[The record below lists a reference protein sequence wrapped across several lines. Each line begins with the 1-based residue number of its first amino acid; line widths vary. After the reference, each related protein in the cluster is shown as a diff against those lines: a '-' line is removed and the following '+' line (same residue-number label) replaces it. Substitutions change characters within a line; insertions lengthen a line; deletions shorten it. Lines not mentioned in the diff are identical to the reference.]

1 MSNDH
6 QYSHPPT
13 TTGELHRQPPPSTDG
28 TTTKS
33 LPHTPSP
40 STPGSLL
47 AAAFGRAIFNIPQT
61 SFQEAAATT
70 TTTTTTPPNIPT
82 NNPLRRTLSDPI
94 TIDYKATQEP
104 KKITPL
110 RRSLSD
116 TSEFQ
121 QPKKAPR
128 VSSSPQS
135 SSRKHSPQSER
146 LRKIGDM
153 VKEIEHRCW
162 EIMREEEGVEEE
174 DAKINVRSNP
184 TEPQP
189 QGQEECVAVERLKNG
204 DLKFELGCS
213 CGKKFEMLIEHNGYC
228 FYRLT

>member
-6 QYSHPPT
+6 QYPHPPT

-70 TTTTTTPPNIPT
+70 TTTTTPPYIPT

-121 QPKKAPR
+121 LPKKAPR

-135 SSRKHSPQSER
+135 SSRKHSPQSE
-146 LRKIGDM
+146 
-153 VKEIEHRCW
+153 IEHRCW

-174 DAKINVRSNP
+174 DAKTNVRSNP
-184 TEPQP
+184 HESQP

>member
-6 QYSHPPT
+6 QYPHPPT

-33 LPHTPSP
+33 LPHTHTHTPSP

-121 QPKKAPR
+121 LPKKAPR

-135 SSRKHSPQSER
+135 SSRKHSPQSE
-146 LRKIGDM
+146 
-153 VKEIEHRCW
+153 IEHRCW

-174 DAKINVRSNP
+174 DAKTN
-184 TEPQP
+184 
-189 QGQEECVAVERLKNG
+189 GQEECVAVERLKNG